1 MRLHEAILR
10 RAVEALREA
19 PELSGA
25 RVVAQNEQDLAALL
39 QEDEARIGGL
49 AVVVTVDEV
58 QKRHTLPA
66 SWDVRLS
73 VAATE
78 WVPINRE
85 RPGFATAID
94 AADAGAEALEEAG
107 IGHYVRLTHTT
118 PGDGVL
124 EAVAE
129 MAGTFE
135 LDQTQSS

>member
-1 MRLHEAILR
+1 MRLHDAILR
-10 RAVEALREA
+10 RAVAALRGA
-19 PELSGA
+19 PGLSGA
-25 RVVAQNEQDLAALL
+25 RVAAQNEQDLAALV

-58 QKRHTLPA
+58 QKRHTRPA
-66 SWDVRLS
+66 SYDVRLS

-85 RPGFATAID
+85 RAGFTTAID
-94 AADAGAEALEEAG
+94 AADAGAEALEAAG
-107 IGHYVRLTHTT
+107 VGHFVRLSHTT

-135 LDQTQSS
+135 LDQEQ